1 MRSPQ
6 LVEGERPGLR
16 ISGRLTDNRSEGNM
30 DPTEFLRGVSAL
42 LTPLVE
48 GTDPAQLAGDTPCED
63 FTVGDLLGHVTLG
76 RFMFGAGLAGD
87 SERQQELVTTMP
99 ARLSDVLGDDHCA
112 TYRRASADLDCAV
125 EGVADATEMVSLA
138 FGEMAAG
145 DALRMLAAD
154 NYVHCWD
161 LACATGQD
169 FAPASHLTDEAVAF
183 FRSVITDDFRGRGA
197 FGPEIE
203 VSADASSFEH
213 LLGFCGRAP

>member
-1 MRSPQ
+1 
-6 LVEGERPGLR
+6 
-16 ISGRLTDNRSEGNM
+16 M

-48 GTDPAQLAGDTPCED
+48 GTDPAQLAGDTPCDD
-63 FTVGDLLGHVTLG
+63 FSVGDLIGHITLG
-76 RFMFGAGLAGD
+76 RFMFGAGVAAD

-99 ARLSDVLGDDHCA
+99 ARLRDVLGDDHCD
-112 TYRRASADLDCAV
+112 TYRRASAALEWAV
-125 EGVADATEMVSLA
+125 KGVADVTEMVSLA
-138 FGEMAAG
+138 FGEMPAG

-169 FAPASHLTDEAVAF
+169 FVPATHLTDEAVSF

-203 VSADASSFEH
+203 VPADASSFEH
-213 LLGFCGRAP
+213 LLGFCGRTP

>member
-1 MRSPQ
+1 M
-6 LVEGERPGLR
+6 VEGERPGLR
-16 ISGRLTDNRSEGNM
+16 IRGRLTDNRSEGNM

-125 EGVADATEMVSLA
+125 EGVADSTEMVSLA

-169 FAPASHLTDEAVAF
+169 FAPAPHLTDEAVAF
-183 FRSVITDDFRGRGA
+183 FRSVITNDFRGRGA

-213 LLGFCGRAP
+213 LLGFCGRTP